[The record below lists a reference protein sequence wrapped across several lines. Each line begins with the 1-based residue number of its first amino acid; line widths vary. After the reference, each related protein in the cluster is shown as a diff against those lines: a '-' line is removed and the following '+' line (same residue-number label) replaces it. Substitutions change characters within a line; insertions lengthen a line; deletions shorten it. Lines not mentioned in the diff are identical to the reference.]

1 MSTWKKKR
9 RTINITNEN
18 SALNALYGDDYLHEQ
33 LSEGQAKA
41 ERFIAQM
48 DAYYASPSSSFHDNN
63 IARRFYEQRLRHLR
77 FTPYPKDGLVTFG
90 ASGTNK
96 CDREIV
102 FKNAKVKVT
111 KSPDIPFRSRQRRVG
126 SAVIEYVQLDLA
138 HMQKRLGDDAEF
150 TLIETPSG
158 EWAMEDAVATRQV
171 FEHNGVKFAIT
182 VKPDGL
188 FQDREGNRYIFEY
201 KTKAAGVVEM
211 NGKLDYS
218 GAQADHLRQV
228 TAEALVYGIDEG
240 FIVYESMHKPSWF
253 SDEERKNVPKTRK
266 TWKNGEPIPDMRAMY
281 FRITDEMKTQLLDD
295 LARQAELV
303 DNGEIPEITLDMV
316 QKCAFCPFSD
326 HCKSILT
333 EEEINKLKDVE
344 RNLSQSVLN
353 DKYEHRNLKQ
363 FLGGV

>member
-1 MSTWKKKR
+1 
-9 RTINITNEN
+9 
-18 SALNALYGDDYLHEQ
+18 
-33 LSEGQAKA
+33 
-41 ERFIAQM
+41 M
-48 DAYYASPSSSFHDNN
+48 DAYYASPSASFHDNN

-201 KTKAAGVVEM
+201 KTKAGGVVEM

-218 GAQADHLRQV
+218 GAQDDHLRQV

-303 DNGEIPEITLDMV
+303 YNGEIPEMKAEFTS
-316 QKCAFCPFSD
+316 KCGFCVFQA
-326 HCKSILT
+326 HCQTILS
-333 EEEINKLKDVE
+333 EEEKAELLAVE
-344 RNLSQSVLN
+344 QAMAKSSMAGKREHNDLRNYISGMEALQ
-353 DKYEHRNLKQ
+353 
-363 FLGGV
+363 